1 MRIDL
6 TWDKPIRL
14 KDGVKLNQIYY
25 CPSLDRISNK
35 AGVYIFARSFGTV
48 VAPLYIGQATK
59 LRNRIEQQFKN
70 NVRLMVGV
78 QQADIGRRILLV
90 GRLKLNRGQQKKK
103 VLDIVESSLIKH
115 ALTQGHVLLNKQG
128 VKTSVHTIKSKGNH
142 SSKQVAPLTM
152 LVERK

>member
-6 TWDKPIRL
+6 VWDKPMRL
-14 KDGVKLNQIYY
+14 KDGAKFNQVYY
-25 CPSLDRISNK
+25 CPSLERISNK
-35 AGVYIFARSFGTV
+35 AGVYVFARSFGAI
-48 VAPLYIGQATK
+48 VAPLYVGQASRLK
-59 LRNRIEQQFKN
+59 KRIEQQFKN
-70 NVRLMVGV
+70 NVRLMISL

-90 GRLKLNRGQQKKK
+90 GRLKLNRGQRKKK

-115 ALTQGHVLLNKQG
+115 ALTQGHVLINKQG
-128 VKTSVHTIKSKGNH
+128 VKTDVHTIKSKGNR

>member
-14 KDGVKLNQIYY
+14 KDGMKFNQIYY

-35 AGVYIFARSFGTV
+35 ADVYVFARSFGTV
-48 VAPLYIGQATK
+48 VAPLYVGQATK
-59 LRNRIEQQFKN
+59 LRNRIDQQFRN

-78 QQADIGRRILLV
+78 KQADIGRRILLV
-90 GRLKLNRGQQKKK
+90 GRLKLHRGQRKKK
-103 VLDIVESSLIKH
+103 VLDIVESSVIKH

-128 VKTSVHTIKSKGNH
+128 VRTSVHTIKSKGNR